1 MLASIQPS
9 MQILIAKQQTYTKDM
24 KVCTCHAWR
33 CNKPPRMTNH
43 SNTSSKM
50 IIIRAPATMNQPA
63 LAFQLLSC
71 LQFVLFHLG
80 SFRTGPSPWGTPN
93 HRHPFLRGKTVAHL
107 GYHYHATKDGDGV
120 EQTIPKK
127 TWDEFRK
134 HASSNDL
141 PILSWWNPCSCDLK
155 HHVSGCSCTAY
166 SAELRWNR
174 LTSLECWVMKEPC
187 DLSNQG
193 HQRDQMAFVKGLT
206 GNWETCILTTKKHL
220 KPLDPPA

>member
-1 MLASIQPS
+1 
-9 MQILIAKQQTYTKDM
+9 M

-33 CNKPPRMTNH
+33 CNKPPRMTND
-43 SNTSSKM
+43 SKTSSKM
-50 IIIRAPATMNQPA
+50 IIICAPATMNQPA

-80 SFRTGPSPWGTPN
+80 SFRTGPLKKRSPPDCPSFPDIGSPWGTPN
-93 HRHPFLRGKTVAHL
+93 HRHPFLQWWKNRCSSW
-107 GYHYHATKDGDGV
+107 
-120 EQTIPKK
+120 IPLPCHKRWKWCWTNYSQK

-134 HASSNDL
+134 HASSKHA
-141 PILSWWNPCSCDLK
+141 SSCDLK

-187 DLSNQG
+187 DWSNQG
-193 HQRDQMAFVKGLT
+193 HRRDQMTFAKGLPV
-206 GNWETCILTTKKHL
+206 NWETCILTTKKHP